1 LPPSDFPSRG
11 NSMRKPK
18 FLLGCHLSIG
28 KGFPAVIDGAKALGI
43 NAVQVFSHSA
53 RSWRMKPLNPEEA
66 EAFRKRWEDSD
77 VEYTVIHT
85 SYLLNL
91 ASPDE
96 ELWERSLASLRE
108 EVRRAGVL
116 GIPDV
121 VTHLGSHKGAGMERG
136 IARVAEALRRLQDS
150 PEWHRHRV
158 RLLLELTAGAGDTV
172 GKRFEE
178 LAEIIEEAGGDERL
192 GICFD
197 TCHAFASGYELRT
210 PEGLEATLRELDRTV
225 GLRRLWL
232 VHLNDSAYPFGSN
245 RDRHAHIG
253 RGEIGLEGMRLV
265 VNHPCLRELPFILE
279 TPKGELAGE
288 DADVVNLRTVRGLRK
303 G

>member
-1 LPPSDFPSRG
+1 
-11 NSMRKPK
+11 MRKRK

-28 KGFPAVIDGAKALGI
+28 KGFPAVIDEAERLGI
-43 NAVQVFSHSA
+43 NAVQIFSHSA
-53 RSWRMKPLNPEEA
+53 RSWRMKPLDPEEA
-66 EAFRKRWEDSD
+66 EAFRKRWESSE

-91 ASPDE
+91 ASPDG

-121 VTHLGSHKGAGMERG
+121 VTHLGSHKGTGLEQG
-136 IARVAEALRRLQDS
+136 IARVAEAILRLQDS
-150 PEWHRHRV
+150 PEWRRWEG

-172 GKRFEE
+172 GVRFEE
-178 LAEIIEEAGGDERL
+178 LAAIIERAGGDERL
-192 GICFD
+192 GICLD

-210 PEGLEATLRELDRTV
+210 PEGLEATLRELEATV
-225 GLRRLWL
+225 GLKRLWL
-232 VHLNDSAYPFGSN
+232 VHLNDSAYPFASH

-253 RGEIGLEGMRLV
+253 RGEIGLEGFRLV
-265 VNHPCLRELPFILE
+265 VNHPALRELPFILE
-279 TPKGELAGE
+279 TPKGELSGE
-288 DADVVNLRTVRGLRK
+288 DADIVNLRTVRGLK
-303 G
+303 GK